1 MLRLD
6 WVKSKTLT
14 RARSG
19 SVVRRNDIPAPL
31 PPKRSSEL
39 NLTPQEVALLA
50 DPNWVTEDEADLIIC
65 LRREKEGGSIPVE
78 EVLAEYGFSLE
89 D

>member
-1 MLRLD
+1 MKR
-6 WVKSKTLT
+6 KTLT
-14 RARSG
+14 RARSRG
-19 SVVRRNDIPAPL
+19 VVCRNGIPPPL

-39 NLTPQEVALLA
+39 NLTPQEIALLP

-78 EVLAEYGFSLE
+78 EVLAEYGLSLE